1 MQKVKVSVKGAGSL
15 EVEGVDPKTFYKGI
29 ISYCQAGG
37 ATSFREIKRGPRKK
51 AVVADEG
58 SEAVPAE

>member
-1 MQKVKVSVKGAGSL
+1 MSKVRIEGARSL
-15 EVEGVDPKTFYKGI
+15 EVKGLDPDHISQI
-29 ISYCQAGG
+29 I
-37 ATSFREIKRGPRKK
+37 REALETNKARVEVIKRGPRVK